1 MRDDLTYD
9 VERVRRDFPILT
21 REVNGKP
28 LVYLDNGA
36 SAQKPQVVIDA
47 ITRAYSE
54 EYANVHRGL
63 HYLST
68 LATEKYE
75 GVRGTL
81 ARFLGAADEASI
93 VMTSGTTE
101 GINLVAHGW
110 AMPRFEPGDEVV
122 LSVMEHHAN
131 IVPWHFLRERQ
142 GAVLKWVDVDTA
154 GALDPQ
160 RVIDAIGPKTKLVAV
175 THLSNVLGTRVDVK
189 AIVEGAHA
197 KGVPV
202 LVDGSQAAVH
212 GRVDVTDI
220 GCDFYAV
227 TGHKL
232 YGPSGSGAIY
242 IHPDRQAEM
251 RPFIGGGDMIR
262 EVTKDTVTYADPPLK
277 FEAGTPGIVQQ
288 IGLGVAL
295 DYMMDLGMDAIEA
308 HEAHLRDYARER
320 LAGLNWLQVQGTTP
334 DKAALFS
341 FTLDGAAHPHDI
353 STVLDKR
360 GIAVRAGQHCCGPLM
375 EHLGVGATCRAS
387 FGLYNTEAEV
397 DALIDALELCHD
409 LFA

>member
-1 MRDDLTYD
+1 MYD
-9 VERVRRDFPILT
+9 VHEIRKDFPILS

-47 ITRAYSE
+47 ITNAYTN

-63 HYLST
+63 HFLSN

-75 GVRGTL
+75 NVRGVI
-81 ARFLGAADEASI
+81 ARFLNAASENEI
-93 VMTSGTTE
+93 ILNSGTTE
-101 GINLVAHGW
+101 GINMVAYGW
-110 AMPRFEPGDEVV
+110 AMPRMEAGDEIV

-142 GAVLKWVDVDTA
+142 GVVLKWVDVDST

-160 RVIDAIGPKTKLVAV
+160 AVIDAIGPKTKLVAI

-189 AIVEGAHA
+189 SITAGAHA
-197 KGVPV
+197 RGVPV

-212 GRVDVTDI
+212 HPVDMQDI
-220 GCDFYAV
+220 GCDFYAI

-242 IHPDRQAEM
+242 VKADRMDEM
-251 RPFIGGGDMIR
+251 RPFIGGGDMIK
-262 EVTKDTVTYADPPLK
+262 EVSKDSVIYNDPPMK
-277 FEAGTPGIVQQ
+277 FEAGTPGIVQT
-288 IGLGVAL
+288 IGFGVAL
-295 DYMMDLGMDAIEA
+295 EYMMGLGMHNIAA
-308 HEAHLRDYARER
+308 HENTLRDYTVER
-320 LAGLNWLQVQGTTP
+320 LGGLNWLQVQGTTP
-334 DKAALFS
+334 DKGAIFS
-341 FTLDGAAHPHDI
+341 FTLDGAAHAHDI
-353 STVLDKR
+353 STILDKK
-360 GIAVRAGQHCCGPLM
+360 GVAVRAGQHCVGPLM
-375 EHLGVGATCRAS
+375 EHMGLSATCRAS
-387 FGLYNTEAEV
+387 FGLYNTKDEV
-397 DALIDALELCHD
+397 DVLVDALELAHE

>member
-1 MRDDLTYD
+1 MFNVDA
-9 VERVRRDFPILT
+9 VRAQFPILD

-47 ITRAYSE
+47 ITQAYAN
-54 EYANVHRGL
+54 EYSNVHRGL
-63 HYLST
+63 HYLSN
-68 LATEKYE
+68 LATDKYE
-75 GVRGTL
+75 SVRGTV
-81 ARFLGAADEASI
+81 ARFLNAGSEDEIVLNTGAT
-93 VMTSGTTE
+93 M
-101 GINLVAHGW
+101 GINTVAYGW
-110 AMPRFEPGDEVV
+110 AMPRMQAGDEIV

-142 GAVLKWVDVDTA
+142 GVVLKWVDVDAT

-160 RVIDAIGPKTKLVAV
+160 AVIDAIGPKTKLVAIS
-175 THLSNVLGTRVDVK
+175 HLSNVLGTKVDVK
-189 AIVEGAHA
+189 SITAAAHE

-202 LVDGSQAAVH
+202 LVDGSQGAVH
-212 GRVDVTDI
+212 MPVDVQDI

-242 IHPDRQAEM
+242 IKSERMAEM

-262 EVTKDTVTYADPPLK
+262 EVSKDAVSYNDPPMM
-277 FEAGTPGIVQQ
+277 FEAGTPGIVAT

-295 DYMMDLGMDAIEA
+295 DFMMDLGMENIAA
-308 HEAHLRDYARER
+308 HEDDLRDYAVSR
-320 LAGLNWLQVQGTTP
+320 LSGLNWLNLQGTTP
-334 DKAALFS
+334 DKAAIFS
-341 FTLDGAAHPHDI
+341 FTLDGAAHAHDI
-353 STVLDKR
+353 STVLDKK
-360 GIAVRAGQHCCGPLM
+360 GVAVRAGHHCAAPLM
-375 EHLGVGATCRAS
+375 AHLGVSATCRAS
-387 FGLYNTEAEV
+387 FGMYNTRAEV
-397 DALIDALELCHD
+397 DTLVDALELAHD

>member
-1 MRDDLTYD
+1 MLNIKDI
-9 VERVRRDFPILT
+9 RRDFPILS

-28 LVYLDNGA
+28 LVYLDSGA

-47 ITRAYSE
+47 ITQAYSY

-63 HYLST
+63 HYLSN
-68 LATEKYE
+68 LATDKYE
-75 GVRGTL
+75 AVRGTV
-81 ARFLGAADEASI
+81 AKFLNAASEDEI
-93 VMTSGTTE
+93 VFNSGTTE
-101 GINLVAHGW
+101 GINTVAYGW
-110 AMPRFEPGDEVV
+110 AMPRMQAGDEII

-142 GAVLKWVDVDTA
+142 GVVLKWVDVDST

-160 RVIDAIGPKTKLVAV
+160 AVIDAITPRTKLIAI
-175 THLSNVLGTRVDVK
+175 THLSNVLGTKVDVK
-189 AIVEGAHA
+189 TITTAAHE

-212 GRVDVTDI
+212 MPVDVQDI

-242 IHPDRQAEM
+242 IKADRMKEM
-251 RPFIGGGDMIR
+251 RPFMGGGDMIK
-262 EVTKDTVTYADPPLK
+262 EVTKDAVCYNDPPMK
-277 FEAGTPGIVQQ
+277 FEAGTPGIVQT

-295 DYMMDLGMDAIEA
+295 DYMMSLGMENIEA
-308 HEAHLRDYARER
+308 HENTLRDYVVAK
-320 LAGLNWLQVQGTTP
+320 LGGLNWIQVQGTTP
-334 DKAALFS
+334 DKAAIFS
-341 FTLDGAAHPHDI
+341 FTMDGAAHAHDI
-353 STVLDKR
+353 STILDKK
-360 GIAVRAGQHCCGPLM
+360 GVAVRAGQHCTGPLM
-375 EHLGVGATCRAS
+375 EHLGIPATCRAS
-387 FGLYNTEAEV
+387 MAVYNTTQEIDV
-397 DALIDALELCHD
+397 LIDALELAHD